1 MNHKSIVA
9 HALSFLSAMCGCGN
23 SSTPA
28 NTDPNTKM
36 VTFTKVYTEVI
47 SVTCVP
53 CHAPGG
59 VGDAAGGL
67 DMSTQAVAYAN
78 LQKSAVAPCSG
89 LARVV
94 PGDAAMSLLV
104 EKVESAHPPCGT
116 QMPYGCGGATPC
128 LSAAQVEE
136 IVDWTNGG
144 AKND

>member
-1 MNHKSIVA
+1 MNNQSIVSLT
-9 HALSFLSAMCGCGN
+9 LSLVSAMYGCGN
-23 SSTPA
+23 SSTSG
-28 NTDPNTKM
+28 TDPKTNT
-36 VTFTKVYTEVI
+36 VTFTNVYAEVI
-47 SVTCVP
+47 SVSCVP

-67 DMSTQAVAYAN
+67 DMSTQALAYAN

-128 LSAAQVEE
+128 LSAAQVQE